1 MSKDQKKFMLMGLLN
16 FPVFALGLVIYY
28 LCSKSA
34 SWSNFLPQYIGM
46 AIGNT
51 IVYVI
56 IVLGSSIPK
65 KKQ

>member
-1 MSKDQKKFMLMGLLN
+1 MLMGLLN
-16 FPVFALGLVIYY
+16 FPAFALGLVIYY